1 MTPTERL
8 QKAIGYEFSD
18 LTILSAALRH
28 RSVGSGHNERLE
40 FLGDSILGMVVAA
53 VLYERYGDAGE
64 GELTRLRA
72 QLVRQRTL
80 AKVAR
85 RIDLGAALQLGVG
98 AARSGGADRSSILSD
113 GLEALIA
120 AIFLD
125 SDFSTVRSA
134 IISLFQPELLE
145 IASAAPTKDPKTRLQ
160 ELLQGEGLMPPAYR
174 VSQTLGQPHRRE
186 FVVECVIPER
196 ELLTHGRGASR
207 KAAEQQAATF
217 GIEKLLKE
225 RSEND

>member
-1 MTPTERL
+1 MTPAERL
-8 QKAIGYEFSD
+8 QKAIGYDFSD

-53 VLYERYGDAGE
+53 ALYERYGDAGE
-64 GELTRLRA
+64 GDLTRLRV

-80 AKVAR
+80 ANVAR
-85 RIDLGAALQLGVG
+85 RIDLGATLQLGVG

-125 SDFSTVRSA
+125 SDFSTVRSV
-134 IISLFQPELLE
+134 IHFTLSTR
-145 IASAAPTKDPKTRLQ
+145 ASRDRKCSAGERSKNPAPGVT
-160 ELLQGEGLMPPAYR
+160 
-174 VSQTLGQPHRRE
+174 S
-186 FVVECVIPER
+186 
-196 ELLTHGRGASR
+196 GRGIYAPCLSR
-207 KAAEQQAATF
+207 IPNPRPSSPE
-217 GIEKLLKE
+217 GIHC
-225 RSEND
+225 

>member
-1 MTPTERL
+1 MTPAERL
-8 QKAIGYEFSD
+8 QKAIGYDFSD

-64 GELTRLRA
+64 GELTRLRV

-80 AKVAR
+80 ANVAR

-145 IASAAPTKDPKTRLQ
+145 IASAAPAKDPKTRLQ
-160 ELLQGEGLMPPAYR
+160 ELLQGEGFTPPAYR
-174 VSQTLGQPHRRE
+174 VSQTLGQPHQRE
-186 FVVECVIPER
+186 FVVECAIPER
-196 ELLTHGRGASR
+196 GLLTHGRGASR
-207 KAAEQQAATF
+207 KAAEQKAATL

-225 RSEND
+225 KSEND

>member
-1 MTPTERL
+1 MTPAERL

-53 VLYERYGDAGE
+53 ALYERYGGAGE

-72 QLVRQRTL
+72 QLVCQRTL
-80 AKVAR
+80 ANVAR

-145 IASAAPTKDPKTRLQ
+145 IASAAPAKDPKTQLQ
-160 ELLQGEGLMPPAYR
+160 ELLQGEGLMPPVYR
-174 VSQTLGQPHRRE
+174 VSETLGQPHRRE
-186 FVVECVIPER
+186 FVVECVVPER

>member
-1 MTPTERL
+1 MTPAERL

-53 VLYERYGDAGE
+53 ALYERYGGAGE
-64 GELTRLRA
+64 GKLTRLRA

-145 IASAAPTKDPKTRLQ
+145 IASAAPAKDPKTQLQ
-160 ELLQGEGLMPPAYR
+160 ELLQGEGLMPPVYR

-186 FVVECVIPER
+186 FVVECVVPER
-196 ELLTHGRGASR
+196 ELLTHGRGTSR

>member
-8 QKAIGYEFSD
+8 QKAIGYDFSD

-53 VLYERYGDAGE
+53 ALYERYGGAGE

-145 IASAAPTKDPKTRLQ
+145 IASAAPAKDPKTQLQ
-160 ELLQGEGLMPPAYR
+160 ELLQGEGLMPPVYR
-174 VSQTLGQPHRRE
+174 VSETLGQPHRRE
-186 FVVECVIPER
+186 FVVECVVPER

>member
-1 MTPTERL
+1 MTPAERL

-53 VLYERYGDAGE
+53 ALYERYGGAGE

-145 IASAAPTKDPKTRLQ
+145 IASAAPAKDPKTQLQ
-160 ELLQGEGLMPPAYR
+160 ELLQGEGLMPPVYR
-174 VSQTLGQPHRRE
+174 VSETLGQPHRRE
-186 FVVECVIPER
+186 FVVECVVPER

>member
-1 MTPTERL
+1 MTPAERL

-53 VLYERYGDAGE
+53 ALYERYGGAGE

-145 IASAAPTKDPKTRLQ
+145 IASAAPAKDPKTQLQ
-160 ELLQGEGLMPPAYR
+160 ELLQGEGLMPPVYR
-174 VSQTLGQPHRRE
+174 VSETLGQPHRRE
-186 FVVECVIPER
+186 FVVECVVPER
-196 ELLTHGRGASR
+196 ELLTHGRGTSR

>member
-1 MTPTERL
+1 
-8 QKAIGYEFSD
+8 
-18 LTILSAALRH
+18 
-28 RSVGSGHNERLE
+28 
-40 FLGDSILGMVVAA
+40 MVVAA

-72 QLVRQRTL
+72 QLVCQRTL
-80 AKVAR
+80 ANVAR

>member
-1 MTPTERL
+1 MTPAERL
-8 QKAIGYEFSD
+8 QKAIGYDFSD

-64 GELTRLRA
+64 GELTRLRV

-80 AKVAR
+80 ANVAR

-120 AIFLD
+120 AMFLD
-125 SDFSTVRSA
+125 SDFSTVQSA

-145 IASAAPTKDPKTRLQ
+145 IASAAPAKDPKTRLQ
-160 ELLQGEGLMPPAYR
+160 ELLQGEGFTPPTYR
-174 VSQTLGQPHRRE
+174 VSQTLGQPHQRE
-186 FVVECVIPER
+186 FVVECAIPER
-196 ELLTHGRGASR
+196 GLLTHGRGASR
-207 KAAEQQAATF
+207 KAAEQKAATL

-225 RSEND
+225 KSEDG